1 MDFDNL
7 KKFINIVPN
16 IENNIALICY
26 NSCNLNT
33 DGLNNNTDLLINSI
47 IPNPDSDTTNPII
60 TIKNNNK
67 LFITFND
74 IEDKN
79 NKYEFKFITFVK
91 DLEENIYLTMIFK
104 NKSDRII
111 IVKIPIHKT
120 SNVENETDKLLFPIF
135 NKKESISENI
145 INLNFNKFIPTK
157 NSFYFT
163 TIQSN
168 ILLIMFKHSIKIN
181 DENYDKLLNSIH
193 SEVTTNNILTSPLF
207 FNEGSKQFENKI
219 CKSPGNLIN
228 SIINEENKESL
239 SDNKKEDNKD
249 KKDNNK
255 EEDDKEDDKEENN
268 IPVINIIIL
277 IISVIITIISTIY
290 IFYKLID
297 YNVPFMILLIILN
310 ISSFVYITFYYIKN
324 KYYYLFIII
333 YSTIVYAMLYFSI
346 NTISGNLSGGGLK
359 KIFYQIID
367 KNKND
372 INNLHFDRM
381 PENKIKN
388 YITKLYQSLINN
400 NNNNK

>member
-277 IISVIITIISTIY
+277 IISVIITIISIIY

-324 KYYYLFIII
+324 KYYYLLIII

-359 KIFYQIID
+359 KIFYEIID

-400 NNNNK
+400 NNNK